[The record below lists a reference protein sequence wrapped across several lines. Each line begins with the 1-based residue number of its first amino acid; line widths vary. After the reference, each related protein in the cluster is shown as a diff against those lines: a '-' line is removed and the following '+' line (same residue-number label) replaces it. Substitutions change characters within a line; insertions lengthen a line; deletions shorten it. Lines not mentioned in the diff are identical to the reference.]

1 MSGAGL
7 ETAVFTTPDGADLAY
22 RIRRGRDPLVL
33 IHGLG
38 CDASMWDAVVASLP
52 SDVGLVIPELRG
64 HGASTLGWRTPS
76 VDLWADD
83 VVRLLRQKRIESPAI
98 VGLSL
103 GGYTALSIA
112 AAHAGFARAFAFVST
127 SAAPDDEAG
136 KQRRSA
142 GIAMIRRTGWRTF
155 ADAMV
160 PSLLNDNRPQ
170 FETHRSHLLAMFAR
184 CGDSGL
190 PPTLM
195 ALAARPDRRAL
206 LLSIR
211 VPSIVIVGAVDA
223 LTPPD
228 RARALATGI
237 PGARLHVL
245 DDVAHMS
252 AMESPQKVAG
262 LLGTL

>member
-1 MSGAGL
+1 MSAPGL
-7 ETAVFTTPDGADLAY
+7 ERSVFTTPDGADIAY
-22 RIRRGRDPLVL
+22 RIRRGRDWLVL
-33 IHGLG
+33 LHSLG
-38 CDASMWDAVVASLP
+38 CDASMWDAVVAALP
-52 SDVGLVIPELRG
+52 ADLGLVLPELRG
-64 HGASTLGWRTPS
+64 HGASTLGWRLPS

-83 VVRLLRQKRIESPAI
+83 VVRLLRQKGIEGPAI
-98 VGLSL
+98 AGLSL
-103 GGYTALSIA
+103 GGYTAFGIA
-112 AAHAGFARAFAFVST
+112 AAHPGFARAYAFVST

-136 KQRRSA
+136 KHRRA
-142 GIAMIRRTGWRTF
+142 AAIAMIRRGGWRAF
-155 ADAMV
+155 ADAMI

-170 FETHRSHLLAMFAR
+170 FPTHREHLLAMFERA
-184 CGDSGL
+184 GDSGL

-206 LLSIR
+206 LLTIR

-228 RARALATGI
+228 RARALATVI

-252 AMESPQKVAG
+252 AMEAPHKVAG
-262 LLGTL
+262 LLGSL